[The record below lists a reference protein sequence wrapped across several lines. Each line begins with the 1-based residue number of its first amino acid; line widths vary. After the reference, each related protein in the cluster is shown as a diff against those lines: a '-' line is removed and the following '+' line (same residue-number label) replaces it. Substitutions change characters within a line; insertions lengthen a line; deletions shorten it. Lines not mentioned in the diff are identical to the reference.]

1 MGLLIKL
8 LLSYLLGSV
17 LGSLLLGRL
26 RGVDVRQHGSGNAGA
41 TNALRVLGRGM
52 AVAVLAIDAGKGIVA
67 VTLIPAL
74 PFGPGPELS
83 WVPILCAFAVVLGHV
98 YPVFHG
104 FKGGKGAATLIGVV
118 LGLMPMGAAWVF
130 AGWLLVLV
138 LTGYVG
144 LATLCAA
151 LVAPVY
157 VAAAIP
163 AGLASPLGAFALIM
177 AAFVFYTHRENIR
190 RLLGGNENRFERVML
205 LRRLRG

>member
-52 AVAVLAIDAGKGIVA
+52 AVAVLAIDAGKGVLA

-118 LGLMPMGAAWVF
+118 LGLMPMGAACVF
-130 AGWLLVLV
+130 ATWLLVLV

-151 LVAPVY
+151 LVAPIY
-157 VAAAIP
+157 VAAVVP
-163 AGLASPLGAFALIM
+163 DGLASPLGAFALIM

>member
-52 AVAVLAIDAGKGIVA
+52 AVAVLAIDAGKGVLA

-74 PFGPGPELS
+74 PFGPGPALS
-83 WVPILCAFAVVLGHV
+83 WVPILCAFAVVLGHG

-104 FKGGKGAATLIGVV
+104 FKGGKGAATLIGAVAVLAPVALLPVIAVWLVV
-118 LGLMPMGAAWVF
+118 VM
-130 AGWLLVLV
+130 

-144 LATLCAA
+144 LGTILG
-151 LVAPVY
+151 VASLPVY
-157 VAAAIP
+157 LALADPANVAN
-163 AGLASPLGAFALIM
+163 LAFGVAM
-177 AAFVFYTHRENIR
+177 AAFVVFTHRSNILR
-190 RLLGGNENRFERVML
+190 MRDGTESRATRLWL
-205 LRRLRG
+205 LRPR

>member
-52 AVAVLAIDAGKGIVA
+52 AVAVLAIDAGKGVLA

-74 PFGPGPELS
+74 PFGAGPELP
-83 WVPILCAFAVVLGHV
+83 WLPVLCAFAVVLGHV
-98 YPVFHG
+98 YPLFHG
-104 FKGGKGAATLIGVV
+104 FRGGKGAATLLGVV
-118 LGLMPMGAAWVF
+118 LGLMPAGVIWIFGA
-130 AGWLLVLV
+130 WLLVLV
-138 LTGYVG
+138 LSGYVG
-144 LATLCAA
+144 LATVLAA
-151 LVAPVY
+151 AVAPLY
-157 VAAAIP
+157 VAFGTPESI
-163 AGLASPLGAFALIM
+163 ASPLGLFAVLM

-190 RLLGGNENRFERVML
+190 RLRAGYEHRFERVML

>member
-52 AVAVLAIDAGKGIVA
+52 AVAVLAIDAGKGVLA

-83 WVPILCAFAVVLGHV
+83 WVPILCAVAVVLGHV

-118 LGLMPMGAAWVF
+118 LGLMPMGAACVF
-130 AGWLLVLV
+130 ATWLLVLV

-151 LVAPVY
+151 LVAPIY
-157 VAAAIP
+157 VAAVVP
-163 AGLASPLGAFALIM
+163 DGLASPLGAFALIM

>member
-52 AVAVLAIDAGKGIVA
+52 AVAVLAIDAGKGVLA

-74 PFGPGPELS
+74 PFGPELS

-104 FKGGKGAATLIGVV
+104 FKGGKGAAT
-118 LGLMPMGAAWVF
+118 
-130 AGWLLVLV
+130 
-138 LTGYVG
+138 
-144 LATLCAA
+144 
-151 LVAPVY
+151 
-157 VAAAIP
+157 
-163 AGLASPLGAFALIM
+163 
-177 AAFVFYTHRENIR
+177 
-190 RLLGGNENRFERVML
+190 
-205 LRRLRG
+205 

>member
-118 LGLMPMGAAWVF
+118 LGLMPMGAACVF
-130 AGWLLVLV
+130 ATWLLVLV

-151 LVAPVY
+151 LVAPIY
-157 VAAAIP
+157 VAAVVP
-163 AGLASPLGAFALIM
+163 DGLASPLGAFALIM

>member
-52 AVAVLAIDAGKGIVA
+52 ALAVLVIDAGKGIVA

-74 PFGPGPELS
+74 PFGPGPGLS

-104 FKGGKGAATLIGVV
+104 FKGGKGAATLIGVM

-130 AGWLLVLV
+130 AVWLLVLV

-151 LVAPVY
+151 LVAPLY
-157 VAAAIP
+157 VAAAVP
-163 AGLASPLGAFALIM
+163 DGLASPLGAFALIM

-205 LRRLRG
+205 LRRLRR

>member
-118 LGLMPMGAAWVF
+118 LGLMPMGAACVF
-130 AGWLLVLV
+130 ATWLLVLI

-151 LVAPVY
+151 LVAPIY
-157 VAAAIP
+157 VAAVVP
-163 AGLASPLGAFALIM
+163 DGLASPLGAFALIM

>member
-8 LLSYLLGSV
+8 LLSYLQGSV

-74 PFGPGPELS
+74 PFGPGPALP

-98 YPVFHG
+98 YPVFHD

-118 LGLMPMGAAWVF
+118 LGLMPMGAAWIF
-130 AGWLLVLV
+130 AAWLLVLV
-138 LTGYVG
+138 MTGYVG

-151 LVAPVY
+151 LVAPLY
-157 VAAAIP
+157 VAAAVP
-163 AGLASPLGAFALIM
+163 HGLASPLGAFALIM

-205 LRRLRG
+205 LRRLRR

>member
-118 LGLMPMGAAWVF
+118 LGLMPMGAACVF
-130 AGWLLVLV
+130 ATWLLVLV
-138 LTGYVG
+138 MTGYVG

-151 LVAPVY
+151 LVAPIY
-157 VAAAIP
+157 VAAVVP
-163 AGLASPLGAFALIM
+163 DGLASPLGAFALIM

>member
-74 PFGPGPELS
+74 PFGPRPELS

-98 YPVFHG
+98 YPVWYG

-118 LGLMPMGAAWVF
+118 LGLMPMGAAWIF
-130 AGWLLVLV
+130 ATWLLVLV

-151 LVAPVY
+151 LVAPLY
-157 VAAAIP
+157 VAAAVSD
-163 AGLASPLGAFALIM
+163 GLASPLGAFALIM

>member
-98 YPVFHG
+98 YPVFYG

-118 LGLMPMGAAWVF
+118 LGLMPMGAAWIF
-130 AGWLLVLV
+130 AAWLLVLV

-151 LVAPVY
+151 LVAPLY
-157 VAAAIP
+157 VAAAVP
-163 AGLASPLGAFALIM
+163 DGLASPLGAFALIM

-205 LRRLRG
+205 LRRLRR

>member
-130 AGWLLVLV
+130 ATWLLVLV

-151 LVAPVY
+151 VVAPIY
-157 VAAAIP
+157 VAAVVP
-163 AGLASPLGAFALIM
+163 DGLASPLGAFALIM
-177 AAFVFYTHRENIR
+177 GAFVFYTHRENIR

>member
-52 AVAVLAIDAGKGIVA
+52 AVAVLAIDAGKGVLA

-118 LGLMPMGAAWVF
+118 LGLMPIGAACVF
-130 AGWLLVLV
+130 ATWLLVLV

-151 LVAPVY
+151 LVAPIY
-157 VAAAIP
+157 VAAVVP
-163 AGLASPLGAFALIM
+163 DGLASPLGAFALIM